1 MLRIVDHLAGPG
13 PLRVCAHVPVG
24 EGPGELTGLR
34 VLLAAD
40 VLGRVVELRGRA
52 VLTGWTGP
60 DVPSADA
67 AGIRPAD
74 ATGTPEEIAEALHG
88 PPAVQLTSRA
98 YEGGGGACLRI
109 AEARMTEPATG
120 PADPDALAVRL
131 VLLGSPYHEPV
142 EVTAEA
148 LDEADLRL
156 SRWRRAVAGWAEHP
170 SKPLHADL
178 VRTARAALED
188 SLDAAAVLRLLD
200 ELETAADV
208 APGAKFETFARLDR
222 VLGLELTREIGR
234 SPAGA
239 RA

>member
-13 PLRVCAHVPVG
+13 PLRVCAHVPVA

-74 ATGTPEEIAEALHG
+74 ATGTPEEIAEALGG

-120 PADPDALAVRL
+120 PVDALAVRL
-131 VLLGSPYHEPV
+131 VLLGRPYHEPV
-142 EVTAEA
+142 EVGSDAF
-148 LDEADLRL
+148 DEAELRL
-156 SRWRRAVAGWAEHP
+156 ARWRRAVAGWADHP
-170 SKPLHADL
+170 SKPLCADL

-200 ELETAADV
+200 DLEADADV
-208 APGAKFETFARLDR
+208 PPGAKFETFARLDR